1 MVFPASEPSFGLP
14 YRYAT
19 LLPTGSNHVSET
31 EPLRSPEFDNLDDL
45 GEQVQQ
51 FAQRYR
57 GKVAQLSP
65 PELAVALQE
74 LAELTQRMQGIPTAD
89 KDSVRVA
96 RTAEAAW
103 QKLERIIFFQS
114 QLLFFPLELQSLPA
128 VAAISL
134 RDASANGTASY
145 RYATLPQTSALH
157 NLEGQRLDLEP
168 ELQPFRQFLC
178 RLAYQRGHQQPEPLE
193 CLLHQQYLTGRLAW
207 RQLWQVTLNSPAA
220 LPDPDHTLA
229 QLRTPSESREQSL
242 QTHASAEIRW
252 AAYQRLGQ
260 HLEAHADLGGF
271 ILSTLIRDHLWEAQ
285 WRGYDSAADLYLA
298 RHGLTQ
304 TFLENL
310 LEGIRDRLDLFQRY
324 YRLKSRNMGRS
335 IRICDLRAPW
345 RDPVP
350 PLTPAEATSL
360 IWAALQDF
368 CPECAAQAKPWLL
381 EVGAIAT
388 EADKPDSAM
397 PTAPWREPHRLRERV
412 GETESSSRPGE
423 TGSGGSELLL
433 KTLATLSRRLRPEDP
448 QVWLDLE
455 EIQGEYAYG
464 TLAGTAPLPR
474 TWGVQVHTIFLQQ
487 ILLDHLVASVS
498 GSPRVGRP
506 ALYDPEGQAAP
517 HRWRERSSSLKLAQ
531 ALLIHYL
538 EAQLQAVF
546 YQGLIGRL
554 ELLLYRSGIPEWE
567 NGATYSSWVSEE
579 WLKLCQELC
588 GDAVELLPEH
598 QFYWVGMPELFLRPF
613 SAYQASLASLVALAC
628 HRRYHDSPRNFL
640 PHYLRW
646 LASPPGSLTLAETT
660 QMLQADLSNPEGVLQ
675 ALEEL
680 EHWIETLE
688 KLLEED
694 PDR

>member
-1 MVFPASEPSFGLP
+1 M
-14 YRYAT
+14 
-19 LLPTGSNHVSET
+19 
-31 EPLRSPEFDNLDDL
+31 RSPEFDNLDDL
-45 GEQVQQ
+45 GKQVQQ

-57 GKVAQLSP
+57 GQVAQLSP

-89 KDSVRVA
+89 S
-96 RTAEAAW
+96 AEAAW
-103 QKLERIIFFQS
+103 QRLERIIALQS
-114 QLLFFPLELQSLPA
+114 QLLFFLLELQSLPA
-128 VAAISL
+128 VAA
-134 RDASANGTASY
+134 GG
-145 RYATLPQTSALH
+145 PEEGVPH
-157 NLEGQRLDLEP
+157 EGQDGAMPTAPCRELHRWHERLVDAHVEP

-178 RLAYQRGHQQPEPLE
+178 RLLQRTPSPWHEQQSHQQLEPLE
-193 CLLHQQYLTGRLAW
+193 RLLHQQYLTGRLAW

-220 LPDPDHTLA
+220 LPDHTLV
-229 QLRTPSESREQSL
+229 QLGTPSHWREQSL
-242 QTHASAEIRW
+242 PTHASAEIRW

-335 IRICDLRAPW
+335 ICICDLRAPW

-388 EADKPDSAM
+388 EADKP
-397 PTAPWREPHRLRERV
+397 TRV
-412 GETESSSRPGE
+412 SETESSSRPGE

-455 EIQGEYAYG
+455 EMQGA
-464 TLAGTAPLPR
+464 TQPWCSLPPAR
-474 TWGVQVHTIFLQQ
+474 TWGVQAHTIFLQQ
-487 ILLDHLVASVS
+487 ILLDHLVALAV

-506 ALYDPEGQAAP
+506 ALYDPEGQAVP
-517 HRWRERSSSLKLAQ
+517 HRWRERSGSLKLAQ
-531 ALLIHYL
+531 ALLIHHL

-567 NGATYSSWVSEE
+567 NGVTYSSWVSEE

-660 QMLQADLSNPEGVLQ
+660 QMLQADLSDPEGVLQ

>member
-1 MVFPASEPSFGLP
+1 MPVVFPAAEPPFERFS
-14 YRYAT
+14 
-19 LLPTGSNHVSET
+19 GSGKKRALTWNEL
-31 EPLRSPEFDNLDDL
+31 E
-45 GEQVQQ
+45 EQVQQ

-57 GKVAQLSP
+57 GQVVQLSP

-74 LAELTQRMQGIPTAD
+74 LSELTQALALAAHLAEGCESSSLPTAIP
-89 KDSVRVA
+89 
-96 RTAEAAW
+96 AEAEPEMAW
-103 QKLERIIFFQS
+103 TKADPSWRDLERVISLQS
-114 QLLFFPLELQSLPA
+114 QLLFFPLELQSLTAVPLGEPA
-128 VAAISL
+128 AETPQEREDRPSDPLAA
-134 RDASANGTASY
+134 ACA
-145 RYATLPQTSALH
+145 
-157 NLEGQRLDLEP
+157 EP
-168 ELQPFRQFLC
+168 ELRPFRQFLC
-178 RLAYQRGHQQPEPLE
+178 RLLQQRGHQQPEPLE
-193 CLLHQQYLTGRLAW
+193 CLLHQQYPTGRLAW

-220 LPDPDHTLA
+220 LPDHTLV
-229 QLRTPSESREQSL
+229 QLQSL

-252 AAYQRLGQ
+252 VAYQRLVQ

-285 WRGYDSAADLYLA
+285 WRGYDSAAELYLA
-298 RHGLTQ
+298 RQGLTQ

-310 LEGIRDRLDLFQRY
+310 LEGIRDRLDLFQHY
-324 YRLKSRNMGRS
+324 YRLKSRTMGRS

-345 RDPVP
+345 GDPVP

-388 EADKPDSAM
+388 EADKP
-397 PTAPWREPHRLRERV
+397 TRV
-412 GETESSSRPGE
+412 SETESSSRPGE

-455 EIQGEYAYG
+455 EMQGA
-464 TLAGTAPLPR
+464 TQPWCSLPPAR
-474 TWGVQVHTIFLQQ
+474 TWGVQAHTIFLQQ
-487 ILLDHLVASVS
+487 ILLDHLVALAV

-506 ALYDPEGQAAP
+506 ALYDPEGQAVP
-517 HRWRERSSSLKLAQ
+517 HRWRERSGSLQLAQ
-531 ALLIHYL
+531 ALLIHHL

-567 NGATYSSWVSEE
+567 NGVTYSSWVSEE

-660 QMLQADLSNPEGVLQ
+660 QMLQADLSDPEGVLQ

>member
-1 MVFPASEPSFGLP
+1 MPVVFPAAEPPFERFS
-14 YRYAT
+14 
-19 LLPTGSNHVSET
+19 GSGKKRALTWNEL
-31 EPLRSPEFDNLDDL
+31 E
-45 GEQVQQ
+45 EQVQQ

-57 GKVAQLSP
+57 GQVVQLSP

-74 LAELTQRMQGIPTAD
+74 LSELTQALALAAHLAEGCESSSLPTAIP
-89 KDSVRVA
+89 
-96 RTAEAAW
+96 AEAEPEMAW
-103 QKLERIIFFQS
+103 TKADPSWRDLERVISLQS
-114 QLLFFPLELQSLPA
+114 QLLFFPLELQSLTAVPLGEPA
-128 VAAISL
+128 AETPQEREDRPSDPLAA
-134 RDASANGTASY
+134 ACA
-145 RYATLPQTSALH
+145 
-157 NLEGQRLDLEP
+157 EP
-168 ELQPFRQFLC
+168 ELRPFRQFLC
-178 RLAYQRGHQQPEPLE
+178 RLLQQRGHQQPEPLE
-193 CLLHQQYLTGRLAW
+193 CLLHQQYPTGRLAW

-220 LPDPDHTLA
+220 LPEHTLV
-229 QLRTPSESREQSL
+229 QLQSL

-252 AAYQRLGQ
+252 VAYQRLVQ

-388 EADKPDSAM
+388 EADKP
-397 PTAPWREPHRLRERV
+397 TRV
-412 GETESSSRPGE
+412 SETESSSRPGE

-455 EIQGEYAYG
+455 EMQGA
-464 TLAGTAPLPR
+464 TQPWCSLPPAR
-474 TWGVQVHTIFLQQ
+474 TWGVQAHTIFLQQ
-487 ILLDHLVASVS
+487 ILLDHLVALAV

-506 ALYDPEGQAAP
+506 ALYDPEGQAVP
-517 HRWRERSSSLKLAQ
+517 HRWRERSGSLQLAQ
-531 ALLIHYL
+531 ALLIHHL

-554 ELLLYRSGIPEWE
+554 ELILYRSGLPAWE
-567 NGATYSSWVSEE
+567 NVATYPLWVSEE

-598 QFYWVGMPELFLRPF
+598 QFYWVGMPELFLHPF

-628 HRRYHDSPRNFL
+628 HRRYHSSPRNFL

-646 LASPPGSLTLAETT
+646 LASPPGSLTLEETT
-660 QMLQADLSNPEGVLQ
+660 QLLQADLSDPGGVLQ

-688 KLLEED
+688 KLLEEN
-694 PDR
+694 PDH

>member
-1 MVFPASEPSFGLP
+1 MPVVFPAAEPPFERFS
-14 YRYAT
+14 
-19 LLPTGSNHVSET
+19 GSGKKRALTWNEL
-31 EPLRSPEFDNLDDL
+31 E
-45 GEQVQQ
+45 EQVQQ

-57 GKVAQLSP
+57 GQVAQLSP

-89 KDSVRVA
+89 S
-96 RTAEAAW
+96 AEAAW
-103 QKLERIIFFQS
+103 QRLERIIALQS
-114 QLLFFPLELQSLPA
+114 QLLFFLLELQSLPA
-128 VAAISL
+128 VAA
-134 RDASANGTASY
+134 GG
-145 RYATLPQTSALH
+145 PEEGVPH
-157 NLEGQRLDLEP
+157 EGQDGAMPTAPCRELHRWHERLVDAHVEP

-178 RLAYQRGHQQPEPLE
+178 RLLQRTPSPWHEQQSHQQLEPLE
-193 CLLHQQYLTGRLAW
+193 RLLHQQYLTGRLAW

-220 LPDPDHTLA
+220 LPEHTLV
-229 QLRTPSESREQSL
+229 QLQSL

-252 AAYQRLGQ
+252 VAYQRLVQ

-345 RDPVP
+345 GDPVP
-350 PLTPAEATSL
+350 PLTSAEATSL

-388 EADKPDSAM
+388 EADKP
-397 PTAPWREPHRLRERV
+397 TRV
-412 GETESSSRPGE
+412 SETESSSRPGE

-433 KTLATLSRRLRPEDP
+433 KVLAIISQRLRPEDP

-455 EIQGEYAYG
+455 EMQGSSA
-464 TLAGTAPLPR
+464 LLPR
-474 TWGVQVHTIFLQQ
+474 AWGVQAHTVFLQQ
-487 ILLDHLVASVS
+487 ILLDHLVASAV
-498 GSPRVGRP
+498 GSPRMGRP
-506 ALYDPEGQAAP
+506 ALYDPEGQTAP
-517 HRWRERSSSLKLAQ
+517 QRWRERSGSLQLAQ
-531 ALLIHYL
+531 ALLIHHL

-546 YQGLIGRL
+546 YQSLISRL
-554 ELLLYRSGIPEWE
+554 ELILYRSGLPAWE
-567 NGATYSSWVSEE
+567 NVATYPLWVSEE

-598 QFYWVGMPELFLRPF
+598 QFYWVGMPELFLHPF

-628 HRRYHDSPRNFL
+628 HRRYHSSPRNFL

-646 LASPPGSLTLAETT
+646 LASPPGSLTLEETT
-660 QMLQADLSNPEGVLQ
+660 QLLQADLSDPGGVLQ

-688 KLLEED
+688 KLLEEN
-694 PDR
+694 PDH

>member
-1 MVFPASEPSFGLP
+1 MPVVFPAAEPPFERFS
-14 YRYAT
+14 
-19 LLPTGSNHVSET
+19 GSGKKRALTWNEL
-31 EPLRSPEFDNLDDL
+31 E
-45 GEQVQQ
+45 EQVQQ

-57 GKVAQLSP
+57 GQVVQLSP

-74 LAELTQRMQGIPTAD
+74 LSELTQALALAAHLAEGCESSSLPTAIP
-89 KDSVRVA
+89 
-96 RTAEAAW
+96 AEAEPEMAW
-103 QKLERIIFFQS
+103 TKADPSWRDLERVISLQS
-114 QLLFFPLELQSLPA
+114 QLLFFPLELQSLTAVPLGEPA
-128 VAAISL
+128 AETPQEREDRPSDPLAA
-134 RDASANGTASY
+134 ACA
-145 RYATLPQTSALH
+145 
-157 NLEGQRLDLEP
+157 EP
-168 ELQPFRQFLC
+168 ELRPFRQFLC
-178 RLAYQRGHQQPEPLE
+178 RLLQQRGHQQPEPLE
-193 CLLHQQYLTGRLAW
+193 CLLHQQYPTGRLAW

-220 LPDPDHTLA
+220 LPEHTLV
-229 QLRTPSESREQSL
+229 QLQSL

-252 AAYQRLGQ
+252 VAYQRLVQ

-285 WRGYDSAADLYLA
+285 WRGYDSAAELYLA
-298 RHGLTQ
+298 RQGLTQ

-310 LEGIRDRLDLFQRY
+310 LEGIRDRFDLFQHY
-324 YRLKSRNMGRS
+324 YRLKSRTMGRS
-335 IRICDLRAPW
+335 IRICDLHAPW
-345 RDPVP
+345 GDPVP

-388 EADKPDSAM
+388 EADKP
-397 PTAPWREPHRLRERV
+397 TRV
-412 GETESSSRPGE
+412 SETESSSRPGE

-455 EIQGEYAYG
+455 EMQGA
-464 TLAGTAPLPR
+464 TQPWCSLPPAR
-474 TWGVQVHTIFLQQ
+474 TWGVQAHTIFLQQ
-487 ILLDHLVASVS
+487 ILLDHLVALAV

-506 ALYDPEGQAAP
+506 ALYDPEGQAVP
-517 HRWRERSSSLKLAQ
+517 HRWRERSGSLKLAQ
-531 ALLIHYL
+531 ALLIHHL

-567 NGATYSSWVSEE
+567 NGVTYSSWVSEE

-660 QMLQADLSNPEGVLQ
+660 QMLQADLSDPGGVLQ

>member
-1 MVFPASEPSFGLP
+1 MPVVFPAAEPPFERFS
-14 YRYAT
+14 
-19 LLPTGSNHVSET
+19 GSGKKRALTWNEL
-31 EPLRSPEFDNLDDL
+31 E
-45 GEQVQQ
+45 EQVQQ

-57 GKVAQLSP
+57 GQVVQLSP

-74 LAELTQRMQGIPTAD
+74 LSELTQALALAAHLAEGCESSSLPTAIP
-89 KDSVRVA
+89 
-96 RTAEAAW
+96 AEAEPEMAW
-103 QKLERIIFFQS
+103 TKADPSWRDLERVISLQS
-114 QLLFFPLELQSLPA
+114 QLLFFPLELQSLTAVPLGEPA
-128 VAAISL
+128 AETPQEREDRPSDPLAA
-134 RDASANGTASY
+134 ACA
-145 RYATLPQTSALH
+145 
-157 NLEGQRLDLEP
+157 EP
-168 ELQPFRQFLC
+168 ELRPFRQFLC
-178 RLAYQRGHQQPEPLE
+178 RLLQQRGHQQPEPLE
-193 CLLHQQYLTGRLAW
+193 CLLHQQYPTGRLAW

-220 LPDPDHTLA
+220 LPEHTLV
-229 QLRTPSESREQSL
+229 QLQSL

-252 AAYQRLGQ
+252 VAYQRLVQ

-285 WRGYDSAADLYLA
+285 WRGYDSAAELYLA
-298 RHGLTQ
+298 RQGLTQ

-310 LEGIRDRLDLFQRY
+310 LEGIRDRLDLFQHY
-324 YRLKSRNMGRS
+324 YRLKSRTMGRS
-335 IRICDLRAPW
+335 IRICDLHAPW
-345 RDPVP
+345 GDPVP
-350 PLTPAEATSL
+350 PLTSAEATSL

-388 EADKPDSAM
+388 EADKP
-397 PTAPWREPHRLRERV
+397 TRV
-412 GETESSSRPGE
+412 SETESSSRPGE

-455 EIQGEYAYG
+455 EMQGA
-464 TLAGTAPLPR
+464 TQPWCSLPPAR
-474 TWGVQVHTIFLQQ
+474 TWGVQAHTIFLQQ
-487 ILLDHLVASVS
+487 ILLDHLVALAV

-506 ALYDPEGQAAP
+506 ALYDPEGQAVP
-517 HRWRERSSSLKLAQ
+517 HRWRERSGSLQLAQ
-531 ALLIHYL
+531 ALLIHHL

-567 NGATYSSWVSEE
+567 NGVTYSSWVSEE

-660 QMLQADLSNPEGVLQ
+660 QMLQADLSDPEGVLQ